1 MHTHMQT
8 CVLYTHV
15 NMLTYANT
23 YAYIQ
28 IHIYIYTHTHMH
40 IHLEKCALT
49 YISRC
54 DQRRVGA
61 ESLTQG

>member
-28 IHIYIYTHTHMH
+28 IHIYIYTHTHT
-40 IHLEKCALT
+40 CT
-49 YISRC
+49 YILRN
-54 DQRRVGA
+54 VH
-61 ESLTQG
+61 